1 MLCFTIRSDA
11 FICILVGVFSMASGY
26 LVVLIY
32 EYAASND
39 LTKAERAHATN
50 ILNIGFQVKI
60 LFHHVSLFGE

>member
-1 MLCFTIRSDA
+1 MLIFASRSDV
-11 FICILVGVFSMASGY
+11 FICVLVGVFSTASGY

-50 ILNIGFQVKI
+50 ILNIGFQVI
-60 LFHHVSLFGE
+60 

>member
-1 MLCFTIRSDA
+1 
-11 FICILVGVFSMASGY
+11 MASGY

-60 LFHHVSLFGE
+60 LFYHIFLCGE